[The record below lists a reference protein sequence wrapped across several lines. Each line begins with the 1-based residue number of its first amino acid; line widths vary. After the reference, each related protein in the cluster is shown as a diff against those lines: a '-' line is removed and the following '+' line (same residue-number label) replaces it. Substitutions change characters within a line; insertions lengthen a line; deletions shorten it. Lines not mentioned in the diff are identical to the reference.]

1 MLSCALRDVNLPP
14 PRGRSVLRVKRIY
27 EPPKP
32 ADGYRI
38 LVDRLWPRG
47 VSKQKARVDLWMK
60 EIAPSDSLRR
70 WFGHQPSRWAEF
82 QRRYRRELRQNAGLA
97 GELKK
102 LLKQHRTVT
111 LLFSARDERRNQ
123 AVALRDFLRA
133 RK

>member
-1 MLSCALRDVNLPP
+1 MLSCALRDVNLSPQKA
-14 PRGRSVLRVKRIY
+14 RSVLRVKRIY
-27 EPPKP
+27 ESPGSS
-32 ADGYRI
+32 DGFRV

-47 VSKQKARVDLWMK
+47 VSRQKARVDLWMK
-60 EIAPSDSLRR
+60 EIAPSDALRR
-70 WFGHQPSRWAEF
+70 WFGHEPSRWAEF

-102 LLKQHRTVT
+102 LLRQHRTVT

-123 AVALRDFLRA
+123 AVVLRDFLRE